1 MRHHAVGTDNRTVA
15 DAHARQ
21 NRGIDAYP
29 HLVFNDDGTSIRG
42 TAVIRIRVV
51 VDGDKVNL
59 RSNEHAV
66 TDSDAATVE
75 ESAALLYPASL
86 ADADVLSEV
95 HIERQ
100 QQRDRWVNLLPCD
113 A

>member
-1 MRHHAVGTDNRTVA
+1 MRHHAVGTDNRTV
-15 DAHARQ
+15 
-21 NRGIDAYP
+21 
-29 HLVFNDDGTSIRG
+29 
-42 TAVIRIRVV
+42 
-51 VDGDKVNL
+51 
-59 RSNEHAV
+59 
-66 TDSDAATVE
+66 
-75 ESAALLYPASL
+75 